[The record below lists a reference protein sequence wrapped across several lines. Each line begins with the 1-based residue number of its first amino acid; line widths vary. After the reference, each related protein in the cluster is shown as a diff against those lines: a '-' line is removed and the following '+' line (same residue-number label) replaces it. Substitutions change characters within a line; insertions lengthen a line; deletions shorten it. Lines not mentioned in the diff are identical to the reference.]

1 MGCRPLR
8 SLSALLL
15 ACSFA
20 SGPVRAQSPAYDAP
34 LAHPADI
41 PQFFADYCV
50 TCHGPKKQKGERRLD
65 GLTFPVEDLDTL
77 LTVQEVI
84 DVLTLGDMPPED
96 AKVHPPDSAI
106 QPAIDTLTALA
117 TAGHAHLAS
126 TGGETV
132 LRRLNRREYL
142 NTVGDLFGLNMTMF
156 DPTTSFPRDQTSAH
170 MDNMGDA
177 LRTSGHL
184 LAQFLDAA
192 DAVVEKALGEPPPPP
207 EKTWHFTD
215 NFYQQPEL
223 RYSHTR
229 VHDNQFIVLYEG
241 AQSIRHE
248 GGYAPITAFADGVP
262 ADGFYEIRVK
272 AEALNRDHPYDP
284 KIFRSDPA
292 QPFRLGLV
300 PGQASV
306 GPLHEPQPIQPLLAE
321 VVVPDGPPQ
330 WYTFKVWL
338 DRGFTPRFTFP
349 NGALSIRD
357 TYGKILRLYNDD
369 FPADVRDTKGIVE
382 YRVVVMRHG
391 FLPQL
396 RLHEVAIR
404 GPLQAAW
411 PSRSQQLIFGDNSFD
426 LPGIRKTI
434 TKFATRAYRR
444 PVHSGEVDRLMH
456 VVTTRIE
463 AGHSPQQALKDGLK
477 AALCSPA
484 FLYLVEPVDAAAP
497 SRKLDAY
504 ALASRLSYFL
514 WSSMP
519 DDALFAAAA
528 DGSLLDPAV
537 LTAHTRR
544 LLRSPRANTFVAS
557 FTDSWLNLRSLGDMA
572 PDRDTFPDYYARNLE
587 QSMKDETRAFTR
599 DLLDRNESIVRFIDA
614 DYTFA
619 NRDLAELYGIP
630 EAIPGE
636 NGHQFQRLTFDHPR
650 RGGLLGQASVLTV
663 TANGVETS
671 PVTRGVWLLENI
683 LGTPPAPPPDD
694 VPAIDPDIRGAK
706 SMREILIKHRDT
718 PACFECHRK
727 IDPPGFALENFDPIG
742 RWRDNYRKNVPIESS
757 GELANGTAFTNVV
770 GLKNALIERKAQFA
784 HMFTERLLTYACGR
798 RMETLDRPAIDEIL
812 QATAETEYPFADLI
826 EKVVQSPPF
835 RTN

>member
-1 MGCRPLR
+1 MGQQRLR
-8 SLSALLL
+8 FYSATVLASTLL
-15 ACSFA
+15 AIA
-20 SGPVRAQSPAYDAP
+20 APAQSPAFDRP
-34 LAHPADI
+34 LQHPEEI
-41 PQFFADYCV
+41 QQFFADYCI

-65 GLTFPVEDLDTL
+65 GLTFPVTDLDTL
-77 LTVQEVI
+77 LSVQEVI

-96 AKVHPPDSAI
+96 AKIRPPEASI
-106 QPAIDTLTALA
+106 QPAIDFLTQLA
-117 TAGHAHLAS
+117 TDGHAHLAS

-156 DPTTSFPRDQTSAH
+156 DPTTSFPRDQTSEH
-170 MDNMGDA
+170 MDNIGDA

-184 LAQFLDAA
+184 LSQYLDAA
-192 DAVVEKALGEPPPPP
+192 DRVVEKALGEPPPPP
-207 EKTWHFTD
+207 EQSWRFSE

-229 VHDNQFIVLYEG
+229 VHDNQFMVLYEG

-248 GGYAPITAFADGVP
+248 GGYAPINAFAEGVP
-262 ADGFYEIRVK
+262 ADGYYEIRVK
-272 AEALNRDHPYDP
+272 AEALNREHPYDQ

-292 QPFRLGLV
+292 QPFRLGIV
-300 PGQASV
+300 PGQSSV
-306 GPLHEPQPIQPLLAE
+306 GPLHEPQPIQPQLGE

-330 WYTFKVWL
+330 WYTFNVWL

-369 FPADVRDTKGIVE
+369 FPEELRDTKGIVE

-396 RLHEVAIR
+396 RLHEIEIR
-404 GPLQAAW
+404 GPLNAA
-411 PSRSQQLIFGDNSFD
+411 SRNRSQQLIYGADAFD
-426 LPGIRKTI
+426 PSGIRNILTRF
-434 TKFATRAYRR
+434 TTRAYRR
-444 PVHSGEVDRLMH
+444 PARADEIDRLMQ
-456 VVTTRIE
+456 VVTTRID
-463 AGHSPQQALKDGLK
+463 AGHTPEQALKDGLK

-484 FLYLVEPVDAAAP
+484 FLYQVEPVDSAAP
-497 SRKLDAY
+497 SRQLDAY

-519 DDALFAAAA
+519 DEKLFAAAA
-528 DGSLLDPAV
+528 DQSLLDPTV
-537 LTAHTRR
+537 LAAHTHR
-544 LLRSPRANTFVAS
+544 LLQSPRADTFVAS

-572 PDRDTFPDYYARNLE
+572 PDRDSFPAYYALNLE
-587 QSMKDETRAFTR
+587 ESMKKETRIFTR
-599 DLLDRNESIVRFIDA
+599 DLLDRNESIIRFLDA

-619 NRDLAELYGIP
+619 NRDLAQHYGYP
-630 EAIPGE
+630 EAIPANRAHE
-636 NGHQFQRLTFDHPR
+636 FHRLQFDSPR

-706 SMREILIKHRDT
+706 SMREILTKHRDT

-727 IDPPGFALENFDPIG
+727 IDPPGFALESFDPIG
-742 RWRDNYRKNVPIESS
+742 HWRTHYRKDVPVETEGHLS
-757 GELANGTAFTNVV
+757 NGTPFTDVI
-770 GLKNALIERKAQFA
+770 GLKKALLERKSQFA
-784 HMFTERLLTYACGR
+784 HMFVERLLTYACGR
-798 RMETLDRPAIDEIL
+798 RMETLDRPAIDKIL
-812 QATAETEYPFADLI
+812 HETTGADYPFATLI